1 VTGNNGGFEA
11 TGDRTSFVLDAK
23 AVPALAALSG
33 DCGVSTATAWAAAVR
48 IVLSVYTGESDVD
61 GSLTGREFVATVD
74 PAQPLMID
82 RDTRIVLVGAD
93 HGVCEP
99 GADSAWLDRFLGHV
113 TTVLRTL
120 ATDADKRLSNVRLL
134 DAAELDLM
142 LRQWNDTTADLSSV
156 SIPELF
162 EAQVERA
169 PAATALVSGDSTISY
184 GELDVRA
191 NSLAHWLV
199 ARGVGS
205 EDVIGVCLPRGI
217 DWIVAMLA
225 VMKAGGIYLPLDP
238 AYPVDR
244 LTYMA
249 QDAGA
254 TLILVDSRT
263 AGVLPG
269 VDIGNLPQ
277 RRDIGSLPGVASLD
291 SGAYVIYTSG
301 TSGRPKGVLV
311 SHRGLAALGLAHQ
324 QSLNLDDT
332 SRLYQSVP
340 PNFDV
345 SMADMVMSWSA
356 GAALVLAQPDAV
368 MGEPLLKALSEH
380 RITHAMIPPA
390 ALITLPDEA
399 LPDLRG
405 LMTGGEAMTAELLSR
420 WAPGRTI
427 VNAYGPTE
435 TTVSAT
441 MSQPLGADETPA
453 IGRPIFNTQ
462 VFVLDAWLRPVP
474 VGVAGELYIT
484 GEGVAR
490 GYVNR
495 TGLTADRFVAC
506 PFSATGARM
515 YRTGDVVRWLPA
527 GELDF
532 IGRLDDQVKVRG
544 FRIELGEIEAA
555 LAGYP
560 GVTQA
565 VAMVREDQPGV
576 KRIVGYVVADPLE
589 VDNASLR
596 SHVAGFLP
604 DYMVPAVCVV
614 LDSFP
619 LTVNAKVD
627 RRKLP
632 APDMSALLAG
642 AVAPRTPTEHMIA
655 EVFAE
660 ILGLDTVGVYDD
672 FFNLG
677 GDSILATQVI
687 SRLRAVG
694 LELSIRALFEHPTVA
709 GLQPSIMDTVDSGV
723 RVPVVARDRALPLSF
738 AQQRMW
744 FAAEFDPDSTEYN
757 SGGSLW
763 LGGTLDVNALET
775 ALNVLVERHESLRT
789 TFDTVDGEGVQVLH
803 PARPVHLPVINAEP
817 GQLTQLLRRELN
829 APFDLKAGPLLR
841 LSLVRLADDEHVLV
855 LAMHHIVTDGWSM
868 GVIARELSALYDEV
882 LTGLP
887 AILPPLPFQ
896 YADYA
901 VWQRETL
908 TPEVLDEGLGYW
920 RTQLADAPVLDLP
933 TDRPRP
939 AIRTRAGSTCDVT
952 IPAAVL
958 DRFAAFC
965 QARSAT
971 VFMGLVAAVQL
982 VLSRFS
988 GQRDLVIGTATS
1000 GRDQAEL
1007 ENMVGF
1013 FVNTLALRTRIDE
1026 DATAGELL
1034 ESVRSTVLDA
1044 FAHGDIPF
1052 DRVVDAVVTERDA
1065 SRSPL
1070 VQAMMVL
1077 QKMPWQQDDSA
1088 LQVRPSD
1095 LPSEDAQFDVTFEFW
1110 EKPQGMRVSLS
1121 YNTDL
1126 FDAGTVQR
1134 LADHLL
1140 NALAAMPGDERLRGL
1155 ALQSEPESSAVA
1167 RWSAGVAGPA
1177 RTTLTDVFA
1186 GNVACA
1192 PGKLALVCQDD
1203 ELTYEQLDVRSSQL
1217 AQVLQ
1222 SRGVG
1227 LESRV
1232 GVCLP
1237 RGIDPVVALLAVLKA
1252 GAAFVPLDPEYPAD
1266 RLAYMV
1272 SDSGMSLVLA
1282 AGETASAVSDAG
1294 IPVVLIEDI
1303 DLTDFPSTAPEVTI
1317 RPYNAAYVLYTSGS
1331 TGRPKGTVL
1340 PHAGFLRVAKDP
1352 RFAFTAED
1360 VVSQLATLSFD
1371 ASALE
1376 IWGALGNGATLAV
1389 SPSRVLS
1396 VDELGALFRRHG
1408 VTAVWLTAG
1417 LFHEVVDADVHVLDG
1432 VRLCM
1437 AGGDVLQPRHCLT
1450 VLEQVSD
1457 IRIVNV
1463 YGPTEITIVAST
1475 LDIGTGY
1482 SGQGAVPV
1490 GIPVPATRIYVLDAE
1505 LRPVPMGAVG
1515 EIYLDSDGLAREYVG
1530 RPGMT
1535 ADRYVASPYGPTG
1548 SRLYRTGDIGRW
1560 LPDGVLEFRGRADNQ
1575 VKLRGFRI
1583 ELGEIETA
1591 LARHSAVDQAVAM
1604 VRQDQPGVKR
1614 LVGYVVASDVD
1625 SGTLTGFVAESLPDY
1640 MVPAVVVVLDSFP
1653 LTANGKVDRRAL
1665 PVPDLSA
1672 LVSDDTEPRTA
1683 AEHTVARVWAEV
1695 LGLDRVGVH
1704 DNFFE
1709 LGGDSILSIQ
1719 VVSRLRRAGLVV
1731 SSKDLFVRQTPS
1743 ALAAAAREL
1752 DSVETATVDGPVVLS
1767 PVQQWFL
1774 EKHPVAPDHFGMSM
1788 VVDLAAGIDVD
1799 VLCAA
1804 VTVAFKHHDG
1814 LWVRFGQTAEG
1825 WRQTAGPAGDV
1836 VVERVPADAEVAAQ
1850 ADFRLAGGSLVRCV
1864 LFGSD
1869 RLLLAVHHMVVDAV
1883 SWRILLEDIAIT
1895 YRHLSAGREVSL
1907 DAVTTAFPAWVDRLN
1922 AHVHDGGFAGQTNYW
1937 AEVLRDAEPLPRTGN
1952 GANTVGSRAEISFH
1966 LSPAETEALLQ
1977 QVPGVYRTR
1986 TDDVLLAVL
1995 GRVLGEWSGSDHV
2008 VVDVE
2013 GHGREELVAGV
2024 DTSRTVGWFTSIYP
2038 VSLPVQGDWPVL
2050 VRGVKEVLRAVP
2062 DRGVGF
2068 GALRYLGGAEL
2079 VDTAQVSFNYLG
2091 RFDVAGD
2098 GDLFAGVRP
2107 ADDDHHPDEL
2117 RPHLLDV
2124 MGRVVDGQLE
2134 IVWHYSTSVHT
2145 PARVQGLATRFVE
2158 LLREFVGHCLLPGV
2172 GGRSPSDFP
2181 LVSWDQATVDRI
2193 VGAGTDVVDVYPLS
2207 AMQQGMLFHS
2217 LENPGAYVEQMS
2229 FVLEGDEPVEMA
2241 RLKNAWRDAV
2251 NASDALRV
2259 SVLWEEVDEPVA
2271 LVHNHVELDISD
2283 DTDLDRN
2290 RGAIDVAGTPL
2301 IRIALDQRDAHRVH
2315 VVFTFH
2321 HILLDGW
2328 SSAQF
2333 FEDVFARYARH
2344 HVVTRPPYKDYVEW
2358 LASRDIEAGLDYWR
2372 DTLAGFDTPVAL
2384 PVDRARTQAA
2394 ASSEFLDVHLPGALD
2409 TRVSDFAR
2417 RHRLTVNTVIQGA
2430 WALLLSAY
2438 SGQSDIV
2445 FGATTSGRPADLPD
2459 AESILGLFINTVPVR
2474 TRLSPDLPVV
2484 QWLQG
2489 WQSEQWESRGND
2501 YLALTQINTVTGV
2514 PAGTRLFDSLL
2525 VFENYP
2531 VDEALAVK
2539 HGLKITNAE
2548 ANGAIGYPLALTAY
2562 TGQQLVGSAG
2572 TGLRLLLAYDPALFD
2587 SETAH
2592 GMTERLARLLNAMT
2606 SQAEQPLSALASTS
2620 AAERAQTT
2628 MDWNDTA
2635 VDVQR
2640 ETISAM
2646 FERQDPTTVAVVS
2659 DGDEI
2664 TYGDLDRRANGLAQW
2679 LVAQGVGADVV
2690 VGVCLPRSVDWL
2702 VALLAITK
2710 AGGVYLPLDPDHPA
2724 DRLAFLQA
2732 DSGVSLVLTDGAGV
2746 VSGVDITALEL
2757 APAAQSPGGARSL
2770 DDGAYVIYTSGTSG
2784 QPKGVLVT
2792 HRGAAAMALAHQ
2804 QVLGLDKGARVF
2816 QSVSPNFDVSMADV
2830 IMSWFT
2836 GATLVLAQPGQS
2848 LGEPLGQ
2855 ALAEQRIT
2863 HALIPLAAFA
2873 TVPDMA
2879 LPDLQALALGGEAM
2893 PADIVARW
2901 GTGRR
2906 LLNVYGPTETTVAAT
2921 FSDPLSD
2928 PAVVP
2933 PIGRPI
2939 VNAQVF
2945 VLDSWMRPVA
2955 VGVPGELY
2963 ITGDGVARAY
2973 VGRPGLTADRFVANP
2988 FGAGN
2993 RMYRTGDLVS
3003 WRADGQL
3010 EFVGRSDDQVKV
3022 RGFRIEP
3029 GEIETTL
3036 AAHPGVTQAA
3046 VFVRED
3052 VPGQRRLVGYIAGSG
3067 ADSVALRAFVAESL
3081 PEYMVPSVVVALD
3094 SFPLTANGKIDRR
3107 ALPAPDMSL
3116 LAGQYV
3122 EPAGPA
3128 ERVVAEVF
3136 AEVLG
3141 LDRVGS
3147 RDDFFELGGE
3157 SILSIQ
3163 VVSRLRRAG
3172 YEASVRTVFDHPTV
3186 AGLASRLT
3194 GAEGEMQVILP
3205 ASRDGDLPLSFAQE
3219 RMLFAAEFDPES
3231 TEYNS
3236 GGALRLTGPLQVDAL
3251 QAALDALVAR
3261 HESLRTTFDTVDGMA
3276 VQVVHPPAPVA
3287 LQVIEGAADLKQ
3299 LLLGDVFD
3307 LRTGPLLRPTLVR
3320 LAPDEHV
3327 LVLALHH
3334 IITDGWSMGVILREL
3349 NALYESAELPDM
3361 SLQYADYAVWQRD
3374 TVSGEFLT
3382 EGLEYWREQLAGA
3395 PVLELPTDRPRPAT
3409 RTWAGGSFE
3418 FEVPSEVRAKFG
3430 RLCQEHGVTLFMGL
3444 VSAVQLVLSR
3454 YSGQRDVVLG
3464 TVTSGRDR
3472 PELESLV
3479 GFFVNTLALRT
3490 QIDERGSVAD
3500 MLGSVRNTVLD
3511 AFAHAEIPFDRVVD
3525 AVVTERDPS
3534 RSPLVQALVSLETA
3548 PDLPTRPGGLSWEQY
3563 QIEPDTAQFELTV
3576 DFVESGG
3583 VLAGLV
3589 NYNSDLFDPATVRQ
3603 IAGHVIRALG
3613 ELPAVT
3619 DLSEV
3624 DILTPEEHERITH
3637 EWNDTAGVDFR
3648 PALLPEA
3655 FSVQAAI
3662 TPDAIAFVHRN
3673 SRMTFTALD
3682 QRANQLAHHLRD
3694 MGIREDDVV
3703 GISTERD
3710 VDMMIALLA
3719 TFKAGGACMPIDP
3732 TYPAGR
3738 IAHMLADSGTRVVIT
3753 QDHLADLFADYTGT
3767 VVKSRD
3773 DFGMWPVTAPRI
3785 QLHPDNL
3792 AYIIYTSGSTGEP
3805 KGTLATHGAFAN
3817 LLAHHRH
3824 VLYEPTARAAGDRQM
3839 RVAQTASISFDAS
3852 CDALLWMVGGHQL
3865 HTIDYETHIELE
3877 TFLGYLTANEID
3889 VIDEPP
3895 TYLRE
3900 LIAAGLLDNKVHVPK
3915 VIVFG
3920 GEAVDGQVWQT
3931 LRDHPEIRA
3940 MNLYGPSE
3948 CTIDSLTW
3956 DVQGSARPLIG
3967 RPVANTQV
3975 FVLDAWLRPVAAGVA
3990 GELYIAGAGLV
4001 RGYIGKPG
4009 LTAGRFVPSPFT
4021 ADGTRMYRTGDL
4033 VRWLSDGTMEF
4044 LGRIDDQV
4052 KIRGFRIELGEI
4064 ETVLARHPQVRQAIA
4079 LVREDQPGLKR
4090 LVAYV
4095 IASDVDS
4102 ADLRAFV
4109 AESLPEYMVPA
4120 AVVVMDSF
4128 PHNTTGKVNRSA
4140 LPVPDMTDVAVEYV
4154 APRTDTELTV
4164 AAVWAD
4170 VLGVQR
4176 VGVNDDFF
4184 QLGGDSILSVRVVS
4198 RLRAAGLTVTVKE
4211 LFNTPTVAG
4220 IAGTA
4225 GTEDVVASIEPVSR
4239 DHDLPLSFAQQR
4251 MWFADDLNPGSTE
4264 YNSGCALTLR
4274 GALNV
4279 VALWTALTAL
4289 VERHESLRTTFD
4301 IKNGQGVQRIHPP
4314 APVDLPVVSCPPE
4327 SLAEVVEQR
4336 FGAAFDLRNGP
4347 LLRPTLIEV
4356 APDEHVLVLAI
4367 HHIVTDGWSMGVITR
4382 DLGQLYEAALTGTV
4396 ESAPAPLHYAD
4407 FAAWQRTRL
4416 TPDTLEDRLGY
4427 WRTQLA
4433 GAPVL
4438 ELPTDRPRSAERT
4451 WAGGSEQVVVP
4462 ADVVR
4467 RLNELCQGRG
4477 ATLFMGVLAAVQLTL
4492 SRYSGQSD
4500 VVVGTVTSGRDRPEL
4515 EDMVGFFVNTLALRN
4530 QINEDATGAQLLDDV
4545 RAGVLDAFAHADVP
4559 FDRVVDAVVT
4569 ERDPSRTPLI
4579 QAMVSFESLSAEAT
4593 EHGGVTWQDYAME
4606 SHTAQFELTAD
4617 FGEIDGRLHGLLN
4630 YNTDLFDAATIRRLA
4645 DHLVTV
4651 MTELAGSPDQ
4661 PVGSIGL
4668 LSDAEY
4674 DLLLRSWSTAE
4685 KDIPAVSMPAMIG
4698 SHMASRPD
4706 DIALV
4711 SGDVELTF
4719 AQFGDRAGRLAEWLV
4734 SQGVGPD
4741 VVVGVCLKR
4750 SVDWMVALL
4759 AIMQAGGVYL
4769 PLDPEYPADRLS
4781 FMVADSGALLVLT
4794 DDDHTEILADAK
4806 AVVLTDIQLPEAT
4819 QLPAVVSLDA
4829 GAYLIY
4835 TSGSTGAPKGVL
4847 VSHRGIANFAATQV
4861 DRFDITPESRVLQV
4875 ASPNFDASVM
4885 EILMAWY
4892 AGAALVLAGAGR
4904 IVGDDLRD
4912 VLAGQSITHSLI
4924 PPATLASV
4932 GEAELPDLRSL
4943 VVGGEACSTELVA
4956 RWAPGRAMYNAYG
4969 PTEITISATI
4979 SDQLTVTGGA
4989 PPIGRANFN
4998 SHVYVLDSRL
5008 RPVPIGVAGELY
5020 VAGDG
5025 VARGYINRP
5034 GLTAGRFVAC
5044 PYGSG
5049 RMYRTGDVVRWTSDG
5064 VLEFVGRADDQVKL
5078 RGFRIELG
5086 EIETVLAGHPE
5097 VDQAVVMV
5105 REDQSGI
5112 RRLVAYVVGSADNS
5126 DLREFAATALPEY
5139 MVPAVCVVLDAL
5151 PLTVNGKV
5159 DRRAL
5164 PEPDMPVRE
5173 YVAPR
5178 TPIEE
5183 ELANVWAS
5191 VLGLERV
5198 GVYDNFFELGG
5209 DSILTIQ
5216 VVAKARE
5223 AGLGLSSKN
5232 LFEAPTIAGLADL
5245 VVPAGQEQ
5253 QQGPV
5258 VGDVPLTPI
5267 QHWFFDTHT
5276 KAPHHFTMSAY
5287 MELTERLDV
5296 DVLRSAFEAVLA
5308 HHDGLRSRFDGH
5320 AQQVIASETGDWLI
5334 TPTGPD
5340 GLDELLAEVH
5350 AGLDIENGPLVKLVY
5365 VDQGVDRPR
5374 LAVVCHHLV
5383 VDVVS
5388 WGILLGDLA
5397 KAYRQVEA
5405 GQQPDLGAR
5414 TTSFQE
5420 WSAKLAEWGETGRFD
5435 EEIGYWRDVTAASEP
5450 EELGGTVDLGGTVGT
5465 EQTES
5470 VELDAETTRGLL
5482 QTVPGVLRVQVNE
5495 VLLAAL
5501 SRVLAGSTGQDRV
5514 LIALEGH
5521 GREEID
5527 DSIDLSRTV
5536 GWFTTMFPVSF
5547 DTGVQEWR
5555 KHIAGVKK
5563 TVRAIPNKG
5572 LGYGVLRYLHPNSPL
5587 AGATGRQPDVSFNY
5601 VGKSDG
5607 AESDSGFYRKALADG
5622 SRLRSAGEK
5631 RAYALDIG
5639 CGIHDGR
5646 LAIEIAYSPEIHEQI
5661 AIHQLAVEF
5670 AVALTDI
5677 VATIGVRRSR

>member
-1 VTGNNGGFEA
+1 
-11 TGDRTSFVLDAK
+11 
-23 AVPALAALSG
+23 
-33 DCGVSTATAWAAAVR
+33 
-48 IVLSVYTGESDVD
+48 
-61 GSLTGREFVATVD
+61 
-74 PAQPLMID
+74 
-82 RDTRIVLVGAD
+82 
-93 HGVCEP
+93 
-99 GADSAWLDRFLGHV
+99 
-113 TTVLRTL
+113 
-120 ATDADKRLSNVRLL
+120 
-134 DAAELDLM
+134 
-142 LRQWNDTTADLSSV
+142 
-156 SIPELF
+156 
-162 EAQVERA
+162 
-169 PAATALVSGDSTISY
+169 
-184 GELDVRA
+184 
-191 NSLAHWLV
+191 
-199 ARGVGS
+199 
-205 EDVIGVCLPRGI
+205 
-217 DWIVAMLA
+217 
-225 VMKAGGIYLPLDP
+225 
-238 AYPVDR
+238 
-244 LTYMA
+244 
-249 QDAGA
+249 
-254 TLILVDSRT
+254 
-263 AGVLPG
+263 
-269 VDIGNLPQ
+269 
-277 RRDIGSLPGVASLD
+277 
-291 SGAYVIYTSG
+291 
-301 TSGRPKGVLV
+301 
-311 SHRGLAALGLAHQ
+311 
-324 QSLNLDDT
+324 
-332 SRLYQSVP
+332 
-340 PNFDV
+340 
-345 SMADMVMSWSA
+345 
-356 GAALVLAQPDAV
+356 
-368 MGEPLLKALSEH
+368 
-380 RITHAMIPPA
+380 
-390 ALITLPDEA
+390 
-399 LPDLRG
+399 
-405 LMTGGEAMTAELLSR
+405 
-420 WAPGRTI
+420 
-427 VNAYGPTE
+427 
-435 TTVSAT
+435 
-441 MSQPLGADETPA
+441 
-453 IGRPIFNTQ
+453 
-462 VFVLDAWLRPVP
+462 
-474 VGVAGELYIT
+474 
-484 GEGVAR
+484 
-490 GYVNR
+490 
-495 TGLTADRFVAC
+495 
-506 PFSATGARM
+506 
-515 YRTGDVVRWLPA
+515 
-527 GELDF
+527 
-532 IGRLDDQVKVRG
+532 
-544 FRIELGEIEAA
+544 
-555 LAGYP
+555 
-560 GVTQA
+560 
-565 VAMVREDQPGV
+565 
-576 KRIVGYVVADPLE
+576 
-589 VDNASLR
+589 
-596 SHVAGFLP
+596 
-604 DYMVPAVCVV
+604 
-614 LDSFP
+614 
-619 LTVNAKVD
+619 
-627 RRKLP
+627 
-632 APDMSALLAG
+632 
-642 AVAPRTPTEHMIA
+642 
-655 EVFAE
+655 
-660 ILGLDTVGVYDD
+660 
-672 FFNLG
+672 
-677 GDSILATQVI
+677 
-687 SRLRAVG
+687 
-694 LELSIRALFEHPTVA
+694 
-709 GLQPSIMDTVDSGV
+709 
-723 RVPVVARDRALPLSF
+723 
-738 AQQRMW
+738 
-744 FAAEFDPDSTEYN
+744 
-757 SGGSLW
+757 
-763 LGGTLDVNALET
+763 
-775 ALNVLVERHESLRT
+775 
-789 TFDTVDGEGVQVLH
+789 
-803 PARPVHLPVINAEP
+803 
-817 GQLTQLLRRELN
+817 
-829 APFDLKAGPLLR
+829 
-841 LSLVRLADDEHVLV
+841 
-855 LAMHHIVTDGWSM
+855 
-868 GVIARELSALYDEV
+868 
-882 LTGLP
+882 
-887 AILPPLPFQ
+887 
-896 YADYA
+896 
-901 VWQRETL
+901 
-908 TPEVLDEGLGYW
+908 
-920 RTQLADAPVLDLP
+920 
-933 TDRPRP
+933 
-939 AIRTRAGSTCDVT
+939 
-952 IPAAVL
+952 
-958 DRFAAFC
+958 
-965 QARSAT
+965 
-971 VFMGLVAAVQL
+971 MGLVAAVQL

-988 GQRDLVIGTATS
+988 GQRDLVLGTASS
-1000 GRDQAEL
+1000 GRGQADL

-1013 FVNTLALRTRIDE
+1013 FVNTLALRSRIDE
-1026 DATAGELL
+1026 DATSGALL
-1034 ESVRSTVLDA
+1034 DSVRNTVLDA

-1077 QKMPWQQDDSA
+1077 QKMPWQRDDSA

-1110 EKPQGMRVSLS
+1110 EKPQGMRVSLT

-1140 NALAAMPGDERLRGL
+1140 NALAAMPGDEQLRGL
-1155 ALQSEPESSAVA
+1155 VLQSEPESSAIA
-1167 RWSAGVAGPA
+1167 RWSAGVPGPE
-1177 RTTLTDVFA
+1177 RTTLTELFA
-1186 GNVACA
+1186 GQVART
-1192 PGKLALVCQDD
+1192 PGKAALVCQDD
-1203 ELTYEQLDVRSSQL
+1203 ELTYEQLDLRSSRL
-1217 AQVLQ
+1217 AQYLR

-1237 RGIDPVVALLAVLKA
+1237 RGIDPVVAMLAVLKA

-1272 SDSGMSLVLA
+1272 TDSGMNLVLA
-1282 AGETASAVSDAG
+1282 AGETAPAVPVTDV
-1294 IPVVLIEDI
+1294 PVVLVEDI
-1303 DLTDFPSTAPEVTI
+1303 DLTDVPATAPEVTI
-1317 RPYNAAYVLYTSGS
+1317 RPHNAAYVLYTSGS

-1340 PHAGFLRVAKDP
+1340 PHSGYLRVAKDP
-1352 RFAFTAED
+1352 RFALTADD

-1371 ASALE
+1371 ASTLE
-1376 IWGALGNGATLAV
+1376 IWGALGNGGTLAI

-1396 VDELGALFRRHG
+1396 IDELGAMFRRHG
-1408 VTAVWLTAG
+1408 VTATWLTAG

-1450 VLEQVSD
+1450 LLEQVPD

-1475 LDIGTGY
+1475 LDIAAGY
-1482 SGQGAVPV
+1482 SGQGPVPV

-1505 LRPVPMGAVG
+1505 LRPAPMGAVG

-1535 ADRYVASPYGPTG
+1535 ADRYVASPYGPAG

-1560 LPDGVLEFRGRADNQ
+1560 LPDGLLEFRGRADNQ

-1591 LARHSAVDQAVAM
+1591 LAKHPAVDQAVAM
-1604 VRQDQPGVKR
+1604 VRHDQPGVKR
-1614 LVGYVVASDVD
+1614 LVGYVVASGVD
-1625 SGTLTGFVAESLPDY
+1625 SAALTDFVSESLPDY
-1640 MVPAVVVVLDSFP
+1640 MVPAVCVVLDSFP

-1683 AEHTVARVWAEV
+1683 AEHAVARVWAEV
-1695 LGLDRVGVH
+1695 LGLDRVGLH

-1731 SSKDLFVRQTPS
+1731 SSKDLFVRQTPA
-1743 ALAAAAREL
+1743 ALAAVAREL
-1752 DSVETATVDGPVVLS
+1752 ESVETVTVDGPVVLS

-1788 VVDLAAGIDVD
+1788 VVDLADGVDVD

-1804 VTVAFKHHDG
+1804 VTAAFKHHDG

-1825 WRQTAGPAGDV
+1825 WRQFAGPAGDV
-1836 VVERVPADAEVAAQ
+1836 AVERVPVDAEVAAQ
-1850 ADFRLAGGSLVRCV
+1850 DGFRLVGGPLVRCV

-1883 SWRILLEDIAIT
+1883 SWRILLEDIAT
-1895 YRHLSAGREVSL
+1895 AYRHLSAGREVSL
-1907 DAVTTAFPAWVDRLN
+1907 DAVTTSFPAWVDRL
-1922 AHVHDGGFAGQTNYW
+1922 AGHVRDGGFAGQIDYW
-1937 AEVLRDAEPLPRTGN
+1937 ADVVRDAEPLPRTGN
-1952 GANTVGSRAEISFH
+1952 GANTVGSRAEISFR

-1995 GRVLGEWSGSDHV
+1995 GRVLGEWAGADRV

-2038 VSLPVQGDWPVL
+2038 VCLPAQGDWPVL
-2050 VRGVKEVLRAVP
+2050 VRAVKEVLRAVP

-2068 GALRYLGGAEL
+2068 GSLQYLGAAGL
-2079 VDTAQVSFNYLG
+2079 TDPAQVSFNYLG
-2091 RFDVAGD
+2091 RFDAAGD
-2098 GDLFAGVRP
+2098 SDVFAGVRP
-2107 ADDDHHPDEL
+2107 AGDDHHPDEL

-2124 MGRVVDGQLE
+2124 MGRVVDGELE
-2134 IVWHYSTSVHT
+2134 IVWQYSTSVHT

-2158 LLREFVGHCLLPGV
+2158 LLREFVGHCLIPGV

-2181 LVSWDQATVDRI
+2181 LVAWDQATVDRV
-2193 VGAGTDVVDVYPLS
+2193 VGVGSDVVDVYPLS
-2207 AMQQGMLFHS
+2207 PMQQGMLFHS
-2217 LENPGAYVEQMS
+2217 LENPGSYVEQMS
-2229 FVLEGDEPVEMA
+2229 FVLEGDEPVEMD
-2241 RLKNAWRDAV
+2241 RLKKAWRDAV

-2271 LVHNHVELDISD
+2271 LVHDHVELDITD

-2290 RGAIDVAGTPL
+2290 RAAINVAETPL
-2301 IRIALDQRDAHRVH
+2301 IRVALEQLDTHRVH

-2344 HVVTRPPYKDYVEW
+2344 DVATRPPYKDYVEW
-2358 LASRDIEAGLDYWR
+2358 LASQDIEAGLAYWR
-2372 DTLAGFDTPVAL
+2372 ETLSGFDTPVPL
-2384 PVDRARTQAA
+2384 PVDHARTQAS
-2394 ASSEFLDVHLPGALD
+2394 ASSEFLDVNLPGVLD
-2409 TRVSDFAR
+2409 TRVTDFAR
-2417 RHRLTVNTVIQGA
+2417 RHRLTVNTVVQGA

-2438 SGQSDIV
+2438 SGQTDVV
-2445 FGATTSGRPADLPD
+2445 FGATTSGRPAGLPD

-2474 TRLSPDLPVV
+2474 TRLRPDLPVV
-2484 QWLQG
+2484 QWLQA

-2501 YLALTQINTVTGV
+2501 YLALTQINAVTGV
-2514 PAGTRLFDSLL
+2514 PSGTRLFDSLL

-2539 HGLKITNAE
+2539 HGLKITDAE

-2572 TGLRLLLAYDPALFD
+2572 TGLRLVLAYDPALFD
-2587 SETAH
+2587 NETAH
-2592 GMTERLARLLNAMT
+2592 GMAGRLAKLLNAMT
-2606 SQAEQPLSALASTS
+2606 SNAEQPLSAIAPTS

-2628 MDWNDTA
+2628 VDWNDTA
-2635 VDVQR
+2635 TDVQHS
-2640 ETISAM
+2640 TISAM
-2646 FERQDPTTVAVVS
+2646 FERQDPAALAVVS
-2659 DGDEI
+2659 GDTEV
-2664 TYGDLDRRANGLAQW
+2664 TYGELGARANGLARW
-2679 LVAQGVGADVV
+2679 LVSQGVGPDVV

-2702 VALLAITK
+2702 VALLAIMK
-2710 AGGVYLPLDPDHPA
+2710 AGGVYLPLDPEHPA

-2732 DSGVSLVLTDGAGV
+2732 DSGVSLVLTNGAGV
-2746 VSGVDITALEL
+2746 VSGVDITALGL
-2757 APAAQSPGGARSL
+2757 DPDAQSPGGARSI

-2792 HRGAAAMALAHQ
+2792 HRGTAALALAHQ

-2830 IMSWFT
+2830 IMSWYA

-2855 ALAEQRIT
+2855 AMAGQRIT

-2879 LPDLQALALGGEAM
+2879 LPDLKALALGGEAM
-2893 PADIVARW
+2893 PADLVARW
-2901 GTGRR
+2901 GDGRR
-2906 LLNVYGPTETTVAAT
+2906 LLNVYGPTETTVVAT

-2928 PAVVP
+2928 AAAVP

-2945 VLDSWMRPVA
+2945 VLDSWLRPVA

-2963 ITGDGVARAY
+2963 VTGDGVARGY

-3010 EFVGRSDDQVKV
+3010 EFVGRSDDQVKI

-3029 GEIETTL
+3029 GEVETAL
-3036 AAHPGVTQAA
+3036 AAHPDVTQAA
-3046 VFVRED
+3046 VLVRAD
-3052 VPGQRRLVGYIAGSG
+3052 APGQRRLVGYVVASG
-3067 ADSVALRAFVAESL
+3067 VDSAALRAFVAESL
-3081 PEYMVPSVVVALD
+3081 PDYMVPAVVVVLD
-3094 SFPLTANGKIDRR
+3094 SFPLTANGKVDRR
-3107 ALPAPDMSL
+3107 ALPAPDMSAL
-3116 LAGQYV
+3116 TGRYV
-3122 EPAGPA
+3122 EPTGQA

-3141 LDRVGS
+3141 LDRVGAG
-3147 RDDFFELGGE
+3147 DDFFELGGE

-3172 YEASVRTVFDHPTV
+3172 YEASVRTIFDHPTV
-3186 AGLASRLT
+3186 TGLASRLT
-3194 GAEGEMQVILP
+3194 GADGDVTVIVP
-3205 ASRDGDLPLSFAQE
+3205 AGRDGDLPLSFAQE

-3251 QAALDALVAR
+3251 RAALDALVAR
-3261 HESLRTTFDTVDGMA
+3261 HESLRTTFDTVDGTA
-3276 VQVVHPPAPVA
+3276 VQIVHPPAPVA
-3287 LQVIEGAADLKQ
+3287 LQVIDGAADLKQ

-3307 LRTGPLLRPTLVR
+3307 LRTGPLLRATLVR
-3320 LAPDEHV
+3320 LAPEEHV

-3349 NALYESAELPDM
+3349 NTLYESAELPDM

-3374 TVSGEFLT
+3374 TVSGEFLA
-3382 EGLEYWREQLAGA
+3382 EGVEYWLEQLAGA

-3418 FEVPSEVRAKFG
+3418 FEVPSGVRAGFA
-3430 RLCQEHGVTLFMGL
+3430 RLCQENGVTLFMGL

-3454 YSGQRDVVLG
+3454 YSGQQDVVVG

-3472 PELESLV
+3472 PELENLV

-3490 QIDERGSVAD
+3490 RIDERGSVAD
-3500 MLGSVRNTVLD
+3500 LLGSVRDTVLD

-3548 PDLPTRPGGLSWEQY
+3548 PDLPSRPGGLSWQQY
-3563 QIEPDTAQFELTV
+3563 PIEPDTAQFELTV
-3576 DFVESGG
+3576 DFAESGG

-3603 IAGHVIRALG
+3603 IAGHVVRALA
-3613 ELPAVT
+3613 ELPAAT

-3624 DILTPEEHERITH
+3624 DLLTPGEHQRITRD
-3637 EWNDTAGVDFR
+3637 WNDTAMADFR

-3655 FSVQAAI
+3655 FRTQAAI
-3662 TPDAIAFVHRN
+3662 TPDAIAFVHRTA
-3673 SRMTFTALD
+3673 RMTFKALD
-3682 QRANQLAHHLRD
+3682 QRANQLAHHLRHL
-3694 MGIREDDVV
+3694 GIREDDVV

-3732 TYPAGR
+3732 SYPAGR
-3738 IAHMLADSGTRVVIT
+3738 IAHMLTDSGARVVIT
-3753 QDHLADLFADYTGT
+3753 QDHLAGLFADYAGT
-3767 VVKSRD
+3767 VVKAAD
-3773 DFGMWPVTAPRI
+3773 DFAMWPVTAPRI
-3785 QLHPDNL
+3785 RLHPDNL

-3805 KGTLATHGAFAN
+3805 KGTLATHGAFAS
-3817 LLAHHRH
+3817 LLTHHREK
-3824 VLYEPTARAAGDRQM
+3824 LYEPTARAAGDRQM

-3877 TFLGYLTANEID
+3877 TFLGYLIANEID

-3900 LIAAGLLDNKVHVPK
+3900 LIAAGLLDNEVHVPK

-3956 DVQGSARPLIG
+3956 DVQRSTRPLIG

-3975 FVLDAWLRPVAAGVA
+3975 FVLDAWLRPVPAGVA

-4009 LTAGRFVPSPFT
+4009 LTASRFVPSPFT
-4021 ADGTRMYRTGDL
+4021 APGTRMYRTGDL
-4033 VRWLSDGTMEF
+4033 VRWLPDGTMEF

-4052 KIRGFRIELGEI
+4052 KIRGFRIELGEV
-4064 ETVLARHPQVRQAIA
+4064 ETVLARHPQVRQAIV

-4095 IASDVDS
+4095 AVADGTVADVDS
-4102 ADLRAFV
+4102 AALRAFV

-4128 PHNTTGKVNRSA
+4128 PHNTTGKVDRKA
-4140 LPVPDMTDVAVEYV
+4140 LPVPDMTDVAVRYV
-4154 APRTDTELTV
+4154 APRTEAERTV
-4164 AAVWAD
+4164 AAVWAE
-4170 VLGVQR
+4170 VLGAQR

-4198 RLRAAGLTVTVKE
+4198 RLRAAGLTVTVKD
-4211 LFNTPTVAG
+4211 LFTTPTVAG

-4225 GTEDVVASIEPVSR
+4225 GTEDVAVPIEPANR

-4251 MWFADDLNPGSTE
+4251 MWFADELNPGSTE

-4274 GALNV
+4274 GVLYIDALR
-4279 VALWTALTAL
+4279 TALTAL
-4289 VERHESLRTTFD
+4289 AERHESLRTTFE
-4301 IKNGQGVQRIHPP
+4301 IKNGQGVQLIHPP
-4314 APVDLPVVSCPPE
+4314 APVDLPVVSC
-4327 SLAEVVEQR
+4327 SRDSVAELVQQH
-4336 FGAAFDLRNGP
+4336 FGAAFDLRTGP
-4347 LLRPTLIEV
+4347 LLRPILIQV
-4356 APDEHVLVLAI
+4356 ALDEHVLVLAI

-4382 DLGQLYEAALTGTV
+4382 DLGRLYEAALADAV
-4396 ESAPAPLHYAD
+4396 EPAPTSLQYAD

-4416 TPDTLEDRLGY
+4416 TPDALEERVDY

-4438 ELPTDRPRSAERT
+4438 ELPTDRPRPAERT
-4451 WAGGSEQVVVP
+4451 WAGGTERVVVP
-4462 ADVVR
+4462 ADVVQ
-4467 RLNELCQGRG
+4467 RLNTLCQSRG

-4515 EDMVGFFVNTLALRN
+4515 EDMVGFFVNTLALRTR
-4530 QINEDATGAQLLDDV
+4530 IDEDATAVGLLDDV

-4569 ERDPSRTPLI
+4569 ERDPSRAPLI
-4579 QAMVSFESLSAEAT
+4579 QAMVSFENLSAAAA
-4593 EHGGVTWQDYAME
+4593 EHGGVTWQDYMFE
-4606 SHTAQFELTAD
+4606 SGTAQFELTAD

-4630 YNTDLFDAATIRRLA
+4630 YNSDLFDAATIRRLA

-4651 MTELAGSPDQ
+4651 LTAIADRSDQ

-4668 LSDAEY
+4668 LSDAEQ
-4674 DLLLRSWSTAE
+4674 DQLLSWSTA
-4685 KDIPAVSMPAMIG
+4685 KADITAVSMPALFE
-4698 SHMASRPD
+4698 SHMRSRPD

-4719 AQFGDRAGRLAEWLV
+4719 AQFGARAGRLADWLV

-4741 VVVGVCLKR
+4741 VVVGVCLRR

-4794 DDDHTEILADAK
+4794 DNDHTEALADAK
-4806 AVVLTDIQLPEAT
+4806 VVVLEEIQLPEAA
-4819 QLPAVVSLDA
+4819 QPPGVVSLDA

-4847 VSHRGIANFAATQV
+4847 VSHRGIANFAATQA
-4861 DRFDITPESRVLQV
+4861 DRFDITPRARVLQV

-4892 AGAALVLAGAGR
+4892 AGAPLVLAGAGR
-4904 IVGDDLRD
+4904 IVGEDLRD
-4912 VLAGQSITHSLI
+4912 VLAGQQITHSLI

-4932 GEAELPDLRSL
+4932 GEAELPHLRSL
-4943 VVGGEACSTELVA
+4943 VVGGEACSAELVA

-5025 VARGYINRP
+5025 VARGYVKRP

-5044 PYGSG
+5044 PFGG
-5049 RMYRTGDVVRWTSDG
+5049 RMYRTGDVVRWTREG

-5086 EIETVLAGHPE
+5086 EIETVLATHPD
-5097 VDQAVVMV
+5097 VGQAVVMV
-5105 REDQSGI
+5105 REDQSGV
-5112 RRLVAYVVGSADNS
+5112 RRLVAYVVGSADS
-5126 DLREFAATALPEY
+5126 ADLREFAATALPEY

-5164 PEPDMPVRE
+5164 PEPDMPARE

-5178 TPIEE
+5178 TPVEE
-5183 ELANVWAS
+5183 ALADVWAS
-5191 VLGLERV
+5191 VLGLEQV
-5198 GVYDNFFELGG
+5198 GVLDNFFELGG

-5216 VVAKARE
+5216 VVAKARD
-5223 AGLGLSSKN
+5223 AGLALSSKN
-5232 LFEAPTIAGLADL
+5232 LFEAPTIAGLAGL
-5245 VVPAGQEQ
+5245 VVPAGEDE

-5267 QHWFFDTHT
+5267 QHWFFETHT
-5276 KAPHHFTMSAY
+5276 EAPHHFTMSAY
-5287 MELTERLDV
+5287 LELTERLDL
-5296 DVLRSAFEAVLA
+5296 DVLRQAFETVLA
-5308 HHDGLRSRFDGH
+5308 HHDGLRTRFDGT
-5320 AQQVIASETGDWLI
+5320 AQRVVATETGDWLI
-5334 TPTGPD
+5334 TPAGPD
-5340 GLDELLAEVH
+5340 GLDELLAGVH

-5365 VDQGVDRPR
+5365 LDQGVERPR

-5414 TTSFQE
+5414 TTSFQQ
-5420 WSAKLAEWGETGRFD
+5420 WATNLTEWGRTGRFD
-5435 EEIGYWRDVTAASEP
+5435 DEIDYWRDVTRDDSAAGEP
-5450 EELGGTVDLGGTVGT
+5450 LSSADRGTVGT
-5465 EQTES
+5465 EQSES

-5501 SRVLAGSTGQDRV
+5501 SRVLAARDSRDRV

-5527 DSIDLSRTV
+5527 DSVDLSRTV
-5536 GWFTTMFPVSF
+5536 GWFTTMFPVAF
-5547 DTGVQEWR
+5547 DTGATQWR

-5572 LGYGVLRYLHPNSPL
+5572 LGYGVLRYLHPGAPL
-5587 AGATGRQPDVSFNY
+5587 AGSAGRHPDVSFNY

-5607 AESDSGFYRKALADG
+5607 TESDGGLYHKALADR
-5622 SRLRSAGEK
+5622 SRPRFADEK

-5639 CGIHDGR
+5639 CGVHDGR
-5646 LAIEIAYSPEIHEQI
+5646 LVIDIAYSPEIHEQT
-5661 AIHQLAVEF
+5661 AIRQLAGEF
-5670 AVALTDI
+5670 AAALTDI
-5677 VATIGVRRSR
+5677 VASMGVRRSG